1 MSSLSDIVQAI
12 IIEHRKSASAKIS
25 TARSQGLI
33 FNSFLELCMSEFPG
47 VKFVQDA
54 DGRCYVD
61 SVSEENLIGSRLSPF
76 PESYHCPVC
85 DGYVKG
91 QPLSEVSY
99 GADRIQGD
107 KTLNIEFLLCSICG
121 YELNCFASHT

>member
-1 MSSLSDIVQAI
+1 
-12 IIEHRKSASAKIS
+12 
-25 TARSQGLI
+25 
-33 FNSFLELCMSEFPG
+33 MSEFPG
-47 VKFVQDA
+47 VKFVQDV

-61 SVSEENLIGSRLSPF
+61 SVSEENLIGQRLPHF

-107 KTLNIEFLLCSICG
+107 KTLNIESLLCSICG
-121 YELNCFASHT
+121 YELHRFASHT